1 MSGKDIKLDVGNLSL
16 GTIKA
21 TEKIELK
28 VLGNVTGDEREG
40 YHLETPVLDKAE
52 ITGGFGTL
60 DQPIKTNIDVIN
72 SIISRN
78 SDICIFNNLDKTL
91 TINTIEAAN
100 GWIQLVAGEIIIN
113 HLLSKNLSISTEG
126 DLTLDDL
133 NIYEKV
139 ILNIGGNVQAIQ
151 STHNSLTAQM
161 LNGNI
166 RGFFGTSEMPIR
178 LKTDCISL
186 VANNDIYITSLKNT
200 DDGQDYIVD
209 QLVSN
214 NGDVVFEHVDSLVN
228 INNMKGTN
236 VTLKN
241 NDDIIA
247 HMIEVKETLSIKTP
261 QSFKSIDED
270 GSIKAKKLIINAGK
284 KVKVVNGDVENAEI
298 YVNDGTI
305 DFINNLD
312 KDITVNLEAKED
324 INVTL
329 GNTVIE
335 KIYTDGNI
343 DLNAKDVAVQNDELH
358 IKANKLTANVS
369 TFGTSEHK
377 IQTEIQTLDLESA
390 KNVYMNQK
398 DDLQVEKLK
407 ANETIDLQAKD
418 TTIKEM
424 SGKDIKLD
432 VGNLD
437 LESVTATNTVDI
449 QATGNVTGSS
459 LQTGYHL
466 GAESIHIQSAGSI
479 NNLKTNTNRLDVDV
493 EGNIEITNNPVKE
506 VNVRMN
512 AQGQIKATLGNVIL
526 ENMSTNGN
534 IKLHVEDLVV
544 ANNQPYHL
552 TANELTVSSN
562 NRFGNNEYSVTM
574 DVNTLNAQA
583 KDLYF
588 TNNVDKTLNSTYL
601 LADNHLFGILGNGNF
616 KEIKANDIYLQAKN
630 ISVDTIESMN
640 LDLIAE
646 DMNINYLNSD
656 ITHLQGK
663 KATLETIK
671 AKDTTIRVDNLT
683 VKDILSDKLDIEG
696 KEVLVDTIKGENT
709 RIKAEHLKSQTVE
722 STNLAVNGKDIEVGT
737 VTGTTVG
744 IDGTK
749 ATLETIKAKDTTI
762 RVDNL
767 TVKDILSDKLD
778 MVGNEIVINSIN
790 ANDIMI
796 QTGYISLA
804 NIKGNTLKL
813 IGQNIRLQNADI
825 SQSIDLTGNTIITD
839 YLRTARLKVVT
850 PNNLVIKGTIG
861 IIDIQ
866 ACNLDMVNDCNLTIE
881 SLKVAN
887 TTKLSNNGN
896 VIGSNIQ
903 SPILTVNASGI
914 INLNSTSD
922 VIDVSGKDVY
932 LTNSRSARV
941 KAKGNT
947 VDLTIA
953 GFVELLGNDVQAN
966 QNIRVQAQGIKGFIR
981 SPRVTLN
988 SQGNVDVQ
996 LVTSFLDAIIQGNA
1010 FINNQGNLYI
1020 QNLSANNIELTN
1032 RGQVTSHPG
1041 SINADS
1047 FKYTVDGDAQ
1057 LSMFVSALQGKANK
1071 TVIDNNKD
1079 LILRDLQANG
1089 LEIKVNGLLKVIGHI
1104 LSQQLIAIETNSME
1118 LKDGSIQTN
1127 DQLTIKTQDKLNL
1140 SSAAKSKET
1149 VINAGKENNLVI
1161 SDLMGNVTINAL
1173 NQNDSTF
1180 DILLKDY
1187 LHTFVLNG
1195 NNYQQKIKMILDQNN
1210 QATIFIHGKGG
1221 QNQLDVDLTKNTGKT
1236 TITVDKVNK
1245 LSFVLSKKN
1254 DQYTIDRNGLQISNN
1269 KMNIDVK
1276 TKGIKKLNIDDLGGN
1291 NKFTFI
1297 DTFANTNV
1305 SSGNGNDQFY
1315 FGVITNKSRYAT
1327 RTNEGYLSRG
1337 TSHNVTIKAGNGNN
1351 LFRIY
1356 SSLGKLNIEAGNG
1369 NDRFILKV
1377 FAYWSKDNKYKSYK
1391 NGTITI
1397 DGGKGHNVLETIKSN
1412 FFNYFDVDG
1421 SSLVGE
1427 GLNVNMKNIDDV
1439 SFKEHQDADGA
1450 THQLDT
1456 LQTISYSLVMLYNHY
1471 LVQIM
1476 IVLFLLIVLC
1486 IYVYK
1491 SKKQKKITSTKSD
1504 EDQ

>member
-1 MSGKDIKLDVGNLSL
+1 
-16 GTIKA
+16 
-21 TEKIELK
+21 
-28 VLGNVTGDEREG
+28 
-40 YHLETPVLDKAE
+40 
-52 ITGGFGTL
+52 
-60 DQPIKTNIDVIN
+60 
-72 SIISRN
+72 
-78 SDICIFNNLDKTL
+78 
-91 TINTIEAAN
+91 
-100 GWIQLVAGEIIIN
+100 
-113 HLLSKNLSISTEG
+113 
-126 DLTLDDL
+126 
-133 NIYEKV
+133 
-139 ILNIGGNVQAIQ
+139 
-151 STHNSLTAQM
+151 
-161 LNGNI
+161 
-166 RGFFGTSEMPIR
+166 
-178 LKTDCISL
+178 
-186 VANNDIYITSLKNT
+186 
-200 DDGQDYIVD
+200 
-209 QLVSN
+209 
-214 NGDVVFEHVDSLVN
+214 
-228 INNMKGTN
+228 
-236 VTLKN
+236 
-241 NDDIIA
+241 
-247 HMIEVKETLSIKTP
+247 
-261 QSFKSIDED
+261 
-270 GSIKAKKLIINAGK
+270 
-284 KVKVVNGDVENAEI
+284 
-298 YVNDGTI
+298 
-305 DFINNLD
+305 
-312 KDITVNLEAKED
+312 
-324 INVTL
+324 
-329 GNTVIE
+329 
-335 KIYTDGNI
+335 
-343 DLNAKDVAVQNDELH
+343 
-358 IKANKLTANVS
+358 
-369 TFGTSEHK
+369 
-377 IQTEIQTLDLESA
+377 
-390 KNVYMNQK
+390 
-398 DDLQVEKLK
+398 
-407 ANETIDLQAKD
+407 
-418 TTIKEM
+418 
-424 SGKDIKLD
+424 
-432 VGNLD
+432 
-437 LESVTATNTVDI
+437 
-449 QATGNVTGSS
+449 
-459 LQTGYHL
+459 
-466 GAESIHIQSAGSI
+466 
-479 NNLKTNTNRLDVDV
+479 
-493 EGNIEITNNPVKE
+493 
-506 VNVRMN
+506 MN

-656 ITHLQGK
+656 IAHLQGT

-709 RIKAEHLKSQTVE
+709 RIKAEHLKSQIVE
-722 STNLAVNGKDIEVGT
+722 STNLAINGKDIEVGT
-737 VTGTTVG
+737 VAGTTVG

-749 ATLETIKAKDTTI
+749 ASLETIKAKDTTI

-887 TTKLSNNGN
+887 TTKLSNNGS

-932 LTNSRSARV
+932 FTNSRSARV

-1047 FKYTVDGDAQ
+1047 FKYTIDGDAQ

-1118 LKDGSIQTN
+1118 LKDGSIQTS

-1161 SDLMGNVTINAL
+1161 SDSMGNVTINAL
-1173 NQNDSTF
+1173 NQNDSIF

-1236 TITVDKVNK
+1236 TMTVDKVNK
-1245 LSFVLSKKN
+1245 LGFVLSKKN

-1356 SSLGKLNIEAGNG
+1356 SSLGKLNIKAGNG

-1412 FFNYFDVDG
+1412 FFNYFDVDD

-1427 GLNVNMKNIDDV
+1427 GFNVNIKNIDDV
-1439 SFKEHQDADGA
+1439 SFKEHHDADGA

-1476 IVLFLLIVLC
+1476 MVLFLLIVLC

-1491 SKKQKKITSTKSD
+1491 SKKQKKITSTKSN

>member
-1 MSGKDIKLDVGNLSL
+1 M
-16 GTIKA
+16 
-21 TEKIELK
+21 
-28 VLGNVTGDEREG
+28 
-40 YHLETPVLDKAE
+40 
-52 ITGGFGTL
+52 
-60 DQPIKTNIDVIN
+60 
-72 SIISRN
+72 
-78 SDICIFNNLDKTL
+78 
-91 TINTIEAAN
+91 
-100 GWIQLVAGEIIIN
+100 
-113 HLLSKNLSISTEG
+113 
-126 DLTLDDL
+126 
-133 NIYEKV
+133 
-139 ILNIGGNVQAIQ
+139 
-151 STHNSLTAQM
+151 
-161 LNGNI
+161 
-166 RGFFGTSEMPIR
+166 
-178 LKTDCISL
+178 
-186 VANNDIYITSLKNT
+186 
-200 DDGQDYIVD
+200 
-209 QLVSN
+209 
-214 NGDVVFEHVDSLVN
+214 
-228 INNMKGTN
+228 
-236 VTLKN
+236 
-241 NDDIIA
+241 
-247 HMIEVKETLSIKTP
+247 
-261 QSFKSIDED
+261 
-270 GSIKAKKLIINAGK
+270 
-284 KVKVVNGDVENAEI
+284 
-298 YVNDGTI
+298 
-305 DFINNLD
+305 
-312 KDITVNLEAKED
+312 
-324 INVTL
+324 
-329 GNTVIE
+329 
-335 KIYTDGNI
+335 
-343 DLNAKDVAVQNDELH
+343 
-358 IKANKLTANVS
+358 
-369 TFGTSEHK
+369 
-377 IQTEIQTLDLESA
+377 
-390 KNVYMNQK
+390 
-398 DDLQVEKLK
+398 
-407 ANETIDLQAKD
+407 
-418 TTIKEM
+418 
-424 SGKDIKLD
+424 
-432 VGNLD
+432 
-437 LESVTATNTVDI
+437 
-449 QATGNVTGSS
+449 
-459 LQTGYHL
+459 
-466 GAESIHIQSAGSI
+466 
-479 NNLKTNTNRLDVDV
+479 
-493 EGNIEITNNPVKE
+493 
-506 VNVRMN
+506 
-512 AQGQIKATLGNVIL
+512 
-526 ENMSTNGN
+526 
-534 IKLHVEDLVV
+534 
-544 ANNQPYHL
+544 
-552 TANELTVSSN
+552 
-562 NRFGNNEYSVTM
+562 
-574 DVNTLNAQA
+574 
-583 KDLYF
+583 
-588 TNNVDKTLNSTYL
+588 
-601 LADNHLFGILGNGNF
+601 
-616 KEIKANDIYLQAKN
+616 
-630 ISVDTIESMN
+630 
-640 LDLIAE
+640 
-646 DMNINYLNSD
+646 
-656 ITHLQGK
+656 
-663 KATLETIK
+663 
-671 AKDTTIRVDNLT
+671 
-683 VKDILSDKLDIEG
+683 
-696 KEVLVDTIKGENT
+696 
-709 RIKAEHLKSQTVE
+709 KSQTVE
-722 STNLAVNGKDIEVGT
+722 STNLAINGKDIEVGT

-767 TVKDILSDKLD
+767 TVEDILSDKLD

-813 IGQNIRLQNADI
+813 IGQNIRLQKADI

-861 IIDIQ
+861 IINIQ

-887 TTKLSNNGN
+887 TTKLSNNGS

-966 QNIRVQAQGIKGFIR
+966 QNIRVQAQGIKGFIQ

-1047 FKYTVDGDAQ
+1047 FKYTIDGDAQ

-1104 LSQQLIAIETNSME
+1104 LSQQLIAIEANSME
-1118 LKDGSIQTN
+1118 LKDGSIQTG

-1161 SDLMGNVTINAL
+1161 SDSMGNVTINAL

-1180 DILLKDY
+1180 GILLKDY

-1195 NNYQQKIKMILDQNN
+1195 NNYQQKIKMILAQNN

-1276 TKGIKKLNIDDLGGN
+1276 TKVIKKLNIDDLGGN

-1356 SSLGKLNIEAGNG
+1356 SSLGKLNIKAGNG

-1412 FFNYFDVDG
+1412 FFNYFDVDD

-1427 GLNVNMKNIDDV
+1427 GFNVNIKNIDDV
-1439 SFKEHQDADGA
+1439 SFKEHHDADGA

-1476 IVLFLLIVLC
+1476 MVLFLLIVLC

-1491 SKKQKKITSTKSD
+1491 SKKQKKITSTKSN